1 VIKKVQT
8 IIISD
13 IFGKTKALE
22 NLSNALCVNSVIID
36 PYQEKQLIFTDENQA
51 YQYFVEN
58 VGMEGYVK
66 LIKDKLVS
74 VKQPTKVIS
83 YSVGASSAWQ
93 VSALIEN
100 KNIIDIS
107 CFYGSQI
114 RHHVD
119 VQPNIPIKL
128 ILPKYEE
135 HFSINELAIK
145 LQGKPKVILEHCTYL
160 HGFMNKLSVNFNE
173 AGYRHYIE
181 YLKRHQLF

>member
-1 VIKKVQT
+1 VIEKVQT

-13 IFGKTKALE
+13 IFGKTQVLE
-22 NLSNALCVNSVIID
+22 GLTHLLCINSEIID
-36 PYQEKQLIFTDENQA
+36 PYQGKSLVFTDENQA

-58 VGMEGYVK
+58 VGIEDYAK

-74 VKQPTKVIS
+74 VKQPTKVIAF
-83 YSVGASSAWQ
+83 SVGASSVWQ
-93 VSALIEN
+93 VSALIKN
-100 KNIIDIS
+100 KNILDIT

-114 RHHVD
+114 RHNVEVKPD
-119 VQPNIPIKL
+119 IPMKL

-145 LQGKPKVILEHCTYL
+145 LRGKPNVMLEHCNYL

-173 AGYRHYIE
+173 VGYCY
-181 YLKRHQLF
+181 YLKRLKES